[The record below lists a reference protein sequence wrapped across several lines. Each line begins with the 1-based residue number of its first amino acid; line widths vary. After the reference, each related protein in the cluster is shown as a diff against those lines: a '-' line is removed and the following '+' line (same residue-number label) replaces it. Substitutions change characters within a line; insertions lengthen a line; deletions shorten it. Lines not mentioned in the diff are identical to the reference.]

1 MDKLVAYFISL
12 GIASLGLWLVTLS
25 GSPIWPF
32 FGSLVIM
39 IGLFSLYDTVRQRM
53 ASLTRFKQPAAL
65 RVA

>member
-12 GIASLGLWLVTLS
+12 GITSLGLWLVTLS

-53 ASLTRFKQPAAL
+53 TS
-65 RVA
+65 

>member
-1 MDKLVAYFISL
+1 MDKLVAYFIARNSFIRPL
-12 GIASLGLWLVTLS
+12 LVTLS

-39 IGLFSLYDTVRQRM
+39 IGSFSLYDTVRQRM

-65 RVA
+65 RVG

>member
-1 MDKLVAYFISL
+1 MDTLVAYFISL

-65 RVA
+65 RVG